1 MTTTATTAVDRVL
14 ELANALVTRF
24 DTNGDGQLSRD
35 EFGTLLTRVLGAD
48 DAATR
53 APAAAAAGAAATP
66 AAGATPAVAATTVAP
81 RLYAP
86 MSSFDTGKLNDP
98 AHLTPKYIFARA
110 WQDKGR
116 AEVAA
121 LADESARKAYMEA
134 FLTSLIPEFEKQGW
148 RVLEVKNEKLRLE
161 GGPGHEA
168 AHWIDTVTDIEGV
181 ARGAWHYLRPQ
192 PGSSPA

>member
-1 MTTTATTAVDRVL
+1 MNTTATTAVDRVL

-24 DTNGDGQLSRD
+24 DANGDGQLSRD
-35 EFGTLLTRVLGAD
+35 EFGTLLTRVLGAG
-48 DAATR
+48 DASTP
-53 APAAAAAGAAATP
+53 APAAAAAAG
-66 AAGATPAVAATTVAP
+66 GATPAVAATTVAP
-81 RLYAP
+81 RVYAP
-86 MSSFDTGKLNDP
+86 MSGFDTGKLNDP

-134 FLTSLIPEFEKQGW
+134 FLTSLVPEFEKQGW

-161 GGPGHEA
+161 GGPGSEA

-181 ARGAWHYLRPQ
+181 ARGAWHYLKPQ
-192 PGSSPA
+192 PGSPAA